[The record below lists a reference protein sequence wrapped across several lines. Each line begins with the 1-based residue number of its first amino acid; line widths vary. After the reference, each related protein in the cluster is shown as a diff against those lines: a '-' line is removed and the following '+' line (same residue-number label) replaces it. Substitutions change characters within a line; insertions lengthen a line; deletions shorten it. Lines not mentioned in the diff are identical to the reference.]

1 MDSQEI
7 TAEKGADTAD
17 TNSASSIKV
26 VDGDAKDE
34 IDINNVTSSQID
46 VENNTEQTN
55 ETSIVNDEF
64 DVGEQKKKRLIRVL
78 RNPYLWIIIIII
90 ALVGGVVISGN
101 DDIKYTS
108 PTDNEEIMNY
118 VNRMK
123 KDSVTISLLTKKI
136 EQNDSVIKK
145 MESERIVNQHR
156 FEYIKKKCPN
166 TYEKMIQIKN

>member
-1 MDSQEI
+1 MM
-7 TAEKGADTAD
+7 
-17 TNSASSIKV
+17 NLML
-26 VDGDAKDE
+26 
-34 IDINNVTSSQID
+34 
-46 VENNTEQTN
+46 
-55 ETSIVNDEF
+55 VN
-64 DVGEQKKKRLIRVL
+64 KKKRLIRVL

-145 MESERIVNQHR
+145 WNQR
-156 FEYIKKKCPN
+156 ELLISIDLN
-166 TYEKMIQIKN
+166 T